1 MLFPLFATLFTI
13 ISLGLSILFSL
24 TYSSISLIKGIPYFV
39 AFPFPTPEIFEISS
53 IVIGYILLI
62 SISDGSEKII
72 DGGREILIASFFLRS
87 LSKRNKFLSKDSPF

>member
-1 MLFPLFATLFTI
+1 MNFV
-13 ISLGLSILFSL
+13 ISFICYTFHNHFVRSLSILFSL

-62 SISDGSEKII
+62 SMSDGSEKKII
-72 DGGREILIASFFLRS
+72 DGGREILIASFFLKS
-87 LSKRNKFLSKDSPF
+87 LSKEIFI